1 MNFVIDTVTPLF
13 IGTFNY
19 KDFLYWEINMPQ
31 LLRIEVFSNLMI
43 STQRLDVE
51 PKLNRFKERL
61 EKASKNE

>member
-1 MNFVIDTVTPLF
+1 
-13 IGTFNY
+13 
-19 KDFLYWEINMPQ
+19 MPQ